1 MKHSSNEKGNLM
13 MYVGL
18 GFSLFGV
25 VLYDPL
31 GLLFRG
37 MGLAVIALGFVC
49 MFFGYKQL
57 NEVELVNRAV
67 EGFEKK

>member
-1 MKHSSNEKGNLM
+1 MNGRRNLTI
-13 MYVGL
+13 YL
-18 GFSLFGV
+18 GIGISLFGV

>member
-1 MKHSSNEKGNLM
+1 MNGRRNLTI
-13 MYVGL
+13 YL
-18 GFSLFGV
+18 GIGISLFGV

-49 MFFGYKQL
+49 MFFGYKHL
-57 NEVELVNRAV
+57 NEVELVNKAV